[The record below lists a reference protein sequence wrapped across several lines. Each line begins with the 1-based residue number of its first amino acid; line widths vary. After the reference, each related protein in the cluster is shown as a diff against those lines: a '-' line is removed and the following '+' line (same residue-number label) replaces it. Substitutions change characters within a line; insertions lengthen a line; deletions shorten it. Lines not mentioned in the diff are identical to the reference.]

1 MSGEGDELEMRRSIM
16 NPLIDLLSNNGIDY
30 KLVKH
35 APVFTVEEW
44 SSRMRLLS
52 MISDA
57 IQTLT
62 ESALLLTPRSRISYY
77 YCNNMKSWT

>member
-52 MISDA
+52 IINEP
-57 IQTLT
+57 IQSSK
-62 ESALLLTPRSRISYY
+62 ENAF
-77 YCNNMKSWT
+77 

>member
-16 NPLIDLLSNNGIDY
+16 IPLIDLLSNNGIDY

-52 MISDA
+52 IINEP
-57 IQTLT
+57 IQSFT
-62 ESALLLTPRSRISYY
+62 ESAF
-77 YCNNMKSWT
+77 